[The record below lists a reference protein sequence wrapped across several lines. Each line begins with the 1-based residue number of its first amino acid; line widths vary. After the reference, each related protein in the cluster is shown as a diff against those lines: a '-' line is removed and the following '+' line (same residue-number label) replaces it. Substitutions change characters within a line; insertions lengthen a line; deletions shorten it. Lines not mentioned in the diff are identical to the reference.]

1 MPATDVTKLQRAD
14 KPLVNNQT
22 AFNQLA
28 ANAVPGVAEDLY
40 TDLATF
46 SDVCNATGI
55 LISNNSGADAF
66 LKGAAGAPAGAGI
79 LIPDGGNLYLGW
91 DNPGTGVLF
100 LENSGAVDFMV
111 FRV

>member
-1 MPATDVTKLQRAD
+1 MPATDVTKLERAD
-14 KPLVNNQT
+14 KPLVNSQT

-28 ANAVPGVAEDLY
+28 ANTVAGVAEDLY
-40 TDLATF
+40 TDLAVF

-66 LKGAAGAPAGAGI
+66 LRGAAAPAGTGI

-91 DNPGTGVLF
+91 DNPGTAVIF

>member
-22 AFNQLA
+22 AFAQVT
-28 ANAVPGVAEDLY
+28 ANGVAGTAEDLY
-40 TDLATF
+40 TDLPSGA
-46 SDVCNATGI
+46 DVTNATGL
-55 LISNNSGADAF
+55 LISNNSGAAAF
-66 LKGAAGAPAGAGI
+66 LRGAAAGAGTGG

-91 DNPGTGVLF
+91 DNPGTGVIF
-100 LENSGAVDFMV
+100 MENSGTIDFMA